1 MADAEFAAAADPYRR
16 ELLAHCYRM
25 LGSYHDAEDAVQET
39 LLRAWRGYDR
49 FEGRSSVR
57 TWLYRI
63 ATRVCLTAADS
74 RERRVLPAG
83 IGSPSTEGS
92 APLAAR
98 RPEVP
103 WLEPIPDAAFAP
115 DPADVVTSRETTRL
129 AFVAALQ
136 TLPARQRAALLLR
149 DVVGLSAAEVAEQL
163 ELSVAAVTSALQRA
177 RAQVERD
184 QHPEEVVMGGVDEAV
199 LDKYVA
205 AFEQADLAA
214 LAALLRH
221 DVQLQ
226 MPPVPTWFA
235 GRDAVLGFFA
245 ARPLR
250 VPGDG
255 GRRLLAT
262 RANGCPAVGTYIR
275 QPDGRYAPHSIVVL
289 DTVDGQITHIYAF
302 VDPELFGVFALPP
315 SL

>member
-1 MADAEFAAAADPYRR
+1 VADGEFAAGVDPYRR

-49 FEGRSSVR
+49 FEHRSSVR

-83 IGSPSTEGS
+83 IGEPATDPTM
-92 APLAAR
+92 PLAAR

-115 DPADVVTSRETTRL
+115 DPADVVATRETTRL

-136 TLPARQRAALLLR
+136 NLPARQRATLLLR

-184 QHPEEVVMGGVDEAV
+184 QHGEEVDMGRVDETV

-205 AFEQADLAA
+205 AFEEADLPA

-235 GRDAVLGFFA
+235 GRDAVLGFFT

-250 VPGDG
+250 YPD
-255 GRRLLAT
+255 RRRRVLVT
-262 RANGCPAVGTYIR
+262 RANGCPALGTYVR
-275 QPDGRYAPHSIVVL
+275 QPDGSYVAHSIQVL
-289 DTVDGQITHIYAF
+289 DTAGGEITHIYAF
-302 VDPELFGVFALPP
+302 LDRELFRRFALP
-315 SL
+315 LTL

>member
-1 MADAEFAAAADPYRR
+1 VVADPGFAAVVDPHRR

-63 ATRVCLTAADS
+63 ATRVCLTAADN

-83 IGSPSTEGS
+83 LADPATDGAVPPS
-92 APLAAR
+92 AR

-103 WLEPIPDAAFAP
+103 WLEPIPDAAFGP
-115 DPADVVTSRETTRL
+115 DPADVVATRETTRL

-136 TLPARQRAALLLR
+136 DLPARQRAALLLR

-177 RAQVERD
+177 RAQVGWSR
-184 QHPEEVVMGGVDEAV
+184 QVEEVAVAEVDETLLAR
-199 LDKYVA
+199 YVA
-205 AFEQADLAA
+205 AFEQGDLPA
-214 LAALLRH
+214 LAALLRE

-226 MPPVPTWFA
+226 MPPIPTWYA
-235 GRDAVLGFFA
+235 GRDAVLGFYA

-250 VPGDG
+250 APA
-255 GRRLLAT
+255 GRRLVPT
-262 RANGCPAVGTYIR
+262 RANGCPAVGTYLL
-275 QPDGRYAPHSIVVL
+275 QEDGSYAGHSLQVL
-289 DTVDGQITHIYAF
+289 DTADGEITHIYAF
-302 VDPELFGVFALPP
+302 LDLAVFRAFGLPLAL
-315 SL
+315 

>member
-1 MADAEFAAAADPYRR
+1 MADREFAATVEPYRR

-83 IGSPSTEGS
+83 IGSPETDGS

-98 RPEVP
+98 RQEVP
-103 WLEPIPDAAFAP
+103 WLEPIPDATFAP

-136 TLPARQRAALLLR
+136 SLPARQRAALLLR

-163 ELSVAAVTSALQRA
+163 DLSVPAVTSALQRA
-177 RAQVERD
+177 RAQVEQD
-184 QHPEEVVMGGVDEAV
+184 QHPEEVVVGGVDETV
-199 LDKYVA
+199 LDKYVD
-205 AFEQADLAA
+205 AFERADLEA
-214 LAALLRH
+214 LTALLRH

-226 MPPVPTWFA
+226 MPPIPTWFA
-235 GRDAVLGFFA
+235 GRDAVLAFFA
-245 ARPLR
+245 TRPLR
-250 VPGDG
+250 VPGDDR
-255 GRRLLAT
+255 RRLLVT
-262 RANGCPAVGTYIR
+262 RANGCPAVGSYIR
-275 QPDGRYAPHSIVVL
+275 QEDGTYAPHSIQVL

-302 VDPELFGVFALPP
+302 LDPELFAVFALPP
-315 SL
+315 RL